1 MAVNN
6 AFSGQIQPP
15 PPQAGTGPLKICW
28 FSQVVGLDRG
38 LQEFIDGMNEVKDIP
53 IQLNIVGLSSDEK
66 NNLLSDLIGSPKH
79 QISFHEPRPESE
91 LLQFLGTQ
99 EIGLALEIPH
109 AFNREI
115 CRTNK
120 LYTYPLAGCY
130 MFASRTKSQ
139 EHFLDEFP
147 STGY

>member
-1 MAVNN
+1 
-6 AFSGQIQPP
+6 
-15 PPQAGTGPLKICW
+15 
-28 FSQVVGLDRG
+28 
-38 LQEFIDGMNEVKDIP
+38 MNEVKDIP

-147 STGY
+147 STGVLIDLTDSTSIAAAIENAAQNQNALWERRKPHGNSPMNN